1 MSHKQAVADTGF
13 IVALTNSSDLFHN
26 SAREIFANFSQIIL
40 PQTTLTEICFL
51 LRRDVGGTIVSRF
64 LDRLSYSRIQLVN
77 LNDND
82 IKRTAQ
88 LLRQYQDSRID
99 FVDASVMAVAERLNI
114 LTILTLDRRDFGIVR
129 PEKWDFFELLP

>member
-99 FVDASVMAVAERLNI
+99 FVDASVMAVVERLDI
-114 LTILTLDRRDFGIVR
+114 RTILTLDRRDFGIVR
-129 PEKWDFFELLP
+129 PEKWGFFELLP

>member
-99 FVDASVMAVAERLNI
+99 FVDASVMAVVERLDI
-114 LTILTLDRRDFGIVR
+114 RTILTLDRRDFGIVR